1 MKDTVYITQKVH
13 DTSCSSY
20 VFLAD
25 ILDFRPGDMVKLT
38 FHKKGDVNRFTQSA
52 IKRVVKIGN
61 SQGCYIGRRYGV
73 GKGDIL
79 VIRVDDAND
88 DTGIQTEKESEE
100 HPE

>member
-13 DTSCSSY
+13 NTASSSY

-38 FHKKGDVNRFTQSA
+38 FHKKGDENRFMQSL

-61 SQGCYIGRRYGV
+61 SQGCYIGKSYGV
-73 GKGDIL
+73 EKGDIL

-88 DTGIQTEKESEE
+88 NTGIETEKGSEE
-100 HPE
+100 SLE

>member
-79 VIRVDDAND
+79 VKGSLRLIYQDQPKVRYNMGH
-88 DTGIQTEKESEE
+88 TFR
-100 HPE
+100 